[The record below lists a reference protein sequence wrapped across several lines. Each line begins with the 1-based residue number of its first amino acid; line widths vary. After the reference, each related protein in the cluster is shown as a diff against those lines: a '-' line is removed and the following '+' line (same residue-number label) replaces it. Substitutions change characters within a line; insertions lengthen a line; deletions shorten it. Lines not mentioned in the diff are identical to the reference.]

1 MGRVKITFYGAL
13 MRSIGEREVEVEAS
27 TLKEALEGLTA
38 KYGET
43 FKERIFDEAGNLKRF
58 INVYVNGKDIRFLN
72 QLETTL
78 KHGDETLIIPAVS
91 GG

>member
-1 MGRVKITFYGAL
+1 VGRVKITFYGAL
-13 MRSIGEREVEVEAS
+13 GRSIGEREVEVEAS
-27 TLKEALEGLTA
+27 TLKEALEGLTV